1 MSAPD
6 KTDTFWEGLSLNYT
20 PDTAER
26 RYGGPVKIF
35 FAGSFS
41 DAVPLNKFYQE
52 NDLKHQGDCQS
63 VSFKAITQGKFCLY
77 ENLNKKAFPFDD
89 FLFIKHHDFVGP
101 QPLTSRLVR
110 GRIISCSLK
119 ALSAFDR
126 YFRNTI
132 ATQRIPIR
140 TNPLHSN
147 GISTAY
153 TYIHRLPYLF
163 NQDGSSY
170 TVKKEVK
177 MTPHP
182 VATTPVGQAYF

>member
-1 MSAPD
+1 MNAVTKSD
-6 KTDTFWEGLSLNYT
+6 IFWEGLSLNYT

-26 RYGGPVKIF
+26 RYGGPIRIF
-35 FAGSFS
+35 ITGSLS
-41 DAVPLNKFYQE
+41 DSIPLNKFYRE
-52 NDLKHQGDCQS
+52 NGIEPQRDYQS

-77 ENLNKKAFPFDD
+77 ENLNKKVSPFDD
-89 FLFIKHHDFVGP
+89 FLFIRHHSFAGP

-126 YFRNTI
+126 YFLNTI

-153 TYIHRLPYLF
+153 TYLHRLPYLF
-163 NQDGSSY
+163 DHDGSSY
-170 TVKKEVK
+170 TVKKEIK
-177 MTPHP
+177 MTPHS
-182 VATTPVGQAYF
+182 VATTPVGPAYF